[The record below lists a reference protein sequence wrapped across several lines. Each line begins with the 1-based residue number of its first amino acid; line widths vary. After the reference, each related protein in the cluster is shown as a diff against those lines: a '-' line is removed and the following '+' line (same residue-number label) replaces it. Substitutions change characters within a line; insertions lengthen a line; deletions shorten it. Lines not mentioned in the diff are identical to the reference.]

1 MNSVSTGNWMDC
13 FLGGSRYLHHH
24 IHGLK
29 TSSRS
34 NFCVLSALAICVY
47 GAVFG
52 LGKFH
57 FPTPKKSAM
66 FPQMP
71 GSPSWVTSGGKLLR
85 EPEIRNI
92 IFKSAL
98 EGGYVS
104 SGIQGSL
111 QSYQILRWPKHFF
124 TYRFLP
130 QFISY
135 IALPVFG

>member
-1 MNSVSTGNWMDC
+1 MIKGIQSQQEIGWIDY
-13 FLGGSRYLHHH
+13 LGGSRYLHHH
-24 IHGLK
+24 IHGLRTSS

-52 LGKFH
+52 LGKCH

-71 GSPSWVTSGGKLLR
+71 GSPSW
-85 EPEIRNI
+85 
-92 IFKSAL
+92 AA
-98 EGGYVS
+98 GYFANLPNP
-104 SGIQGSL
+104 QMA
-111 QSYQILRWPKHFF
+111 QTFF
-124 TYRFLP
+124 THRFLP

-135 IALPVFG
+135 IALPDFG